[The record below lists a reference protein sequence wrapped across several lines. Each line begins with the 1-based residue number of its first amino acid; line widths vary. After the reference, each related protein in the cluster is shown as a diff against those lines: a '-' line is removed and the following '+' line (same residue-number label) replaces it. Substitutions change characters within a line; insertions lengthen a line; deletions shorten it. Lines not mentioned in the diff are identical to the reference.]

1 MLSPCNTYPRVT
13 PRTLVLACPRL
24 FEGGPE
30 PRPDSLTERPRL
42 NADFYINHG
51 TRSPQLRGKTYLACI
66 PDTHCPSVRSQQLES
81 TLEALIMDKHKKQ
94 HEESSSNFES
104 GTPNTSRDLGPV
116 RQTESSM
123 PLVSEVNPLSYN
135 STSQII
141 QWLSQVESDK
151 ENQRSPFTPSTTTS
165 ASQPPQ
171 NNSEPVTASAAP
183 VQQATAVQASSPPT
197 KQFVYKKV
205 RRGAML
211 GLGGSGGWVPASY
224 VWVRVPAATTGT
236 VMPAKPGQ
244 LPSSS
249 ALQDDNEYTRTQDE
263 IPLVAPPNSEADAQS
278 TSNAGE
284 PTCDVNDK
292 PRP

>member
-1 MLSPCNTYPRVT
+1 
-13 PRTLVLACPRL
+13 
-24 FEGGPE
+24 
-30 PRPDSLTERPRL
+30 
-42 NADFYINHG
+42 
-51 TRSPQLRGKTYLACI
+51 
-66 PDTHCPSVRSQQLES
+66 
-81 TLEALIMDKHKKQ
+81 MDKHEKR
-94 HEESSSNFES
+94 HEELSSNFGS
-104 GTPNTSRDLGPV
+104 GAPSTSREPGPV

-123 PLVSEVNPLSYN
+123 PLASEMNPLSYN
-135 STSQII
+135 LTSQIV

-151 ENQRSPFTPSTTTS
+151 ENQRSLCTPSTTAL

-171 NNSEPVTASAAP
+171 NNSELVATSAAP
-183 VQQATAVQASSPPT
+183 VQQATAAPASAPPIQ
-197 KQFVYKKV
+197 QFVYKKV

-236 VMPAKPGQ
+236 VMPVQSGQ

-249 ALQDDNEYTRTQDE
+249 ALQDDSECPRIQDE
-263 IPLVAPPNSEADAQS
+263 SPLVAPPNSEADAQS

-292 PRP
+292 PRR

>member
-1 MLSPCNTYPRVT
+1 
-13 PRTLVLACPRL
+13 
-24 FEGGPE
+24 
-30 PRPDSLTERPRL
+30 
-42 NADFYINHG
+42 
-51 TRSPQLRGKTYLACI
+51 
-66 PDTHCPSVRSQQLES
+66 
-81 TLEALIMDKHKKQ
+81 MDKHKKQ
-94 HEESSSNFES
+94 REESSSNFES

-135 STSQII
+135 STSQIM

-151 ENQRSPFTPSTTTS
+151 ENQQSPFTPSTTTS

-171 NNSEPVTASAAP
+171 NNSESVTASAAP
-183 VQQATAVQASSPPT
+183 VQQATAAQASAPST
-197 KQFVYKKV
+197 KQFFYKKV

-244 LPSSS
+244 PGQLPSSS
-249 ALQDDNEYTRTQDE
+249 ALQDDSEYPRIQDE
-263 IPLVAPPNSEADAQS
+263 SPLVAPPNSEADAQS
-278 TSNAGE
+278 TRNAGE